1 MLSYGNFYFKIITL
15 ERYFKEKEIYVENQF
30 YKIPGSNKVINSLIC
45 LFKQAFMYELLY
57 KKIIDIISITDG
69 EFEFCK
75 TLFFFFL
82 LRKRQYQLQEGDV
95 CKYNT
100 FVSNG
105 LLRSYTID
113 NKGTEHILQFA
124 FEGWWIADIYSFLTE
139 KPSSLNIEALE
150 DCELL
155 LITKPSMDILFEKVP
170 VFERYFRI
178 LIQNNLIATQKRLM
192 GTLSETAEEKY
203 TNLMNNFPGCL
214 QRVPQHMIASY
225 LGITRETLSRIRSH
239 MAARK

>member
-1 MLSYGNFYFKIITL
+1 
-15 ERYFKEKEIYVENQF
+15 
-30 YKIPGSNKVINSLIC
+30 
-45 LFKQAFMYELLY
+45 MYELLY
-57 KKIIDIISITDG
+57 KKISELISISDE
-69 EFEFCK
+69 EFNFCK
-75 TLFFFFL
+75 TLFVPKK
-82 LRKRQYQLQEGDV
+82 LRKRQYLLQEGDV

-113 NKGTEHILQFA
+113 NKGSEHILQFA
-124 FEGWWIADIYSFLTE
+124 FEGWWIGDIYSFITE
-139 KPSSLNIEALE
+139 KPSNFNIEALE

-155 LITKPSMDILFEKVP
+155 LITKTSMDVLFEKVP
-170 VFERYFRI
+170 KFERYFRI
-178 LIQNNLIATQKRLM
+178 LIQNNLIATQRRLM

-203 TNLMNNFPGCL
+203 TNLMSNFPGCL

-225 LGITRETLSRIRSH
+225 LGITRETLSRIRGQ